1 VARGKSTSTSTI
13 SWATNTRNVQS
24 SSHQQKRFH
33 SSSPNSNHN
42 KNSANSPFTTIS
54 TLSHLLA
61 AGTGTFAST
70 LLALYLATI
79 VETSAHS
86 SLYEYFPHWYSEVHE
101 EDLPN
106 CLKARELARRAT
118 GIVEINR
125 LRGVGEGRD
134 SLMMGLD
141 GWMEGSQ
148 ELLAEVEFERRQ
160 EQRGIS
166 TTTLAPWQR
175 RMTQNRADI
184 IEEEEKEFSRG
195 ILSSANNED
204 VVKKSKAESFMD
216 AKKKIQEEAAK
227 KLQEQLLSVAMT
239 A

>member
-1 VARGKSTSTSTI
+1 M
-13 SWATNTRNVQS
+13 
-24 SSHQQKRFH
+24 HD
-33 SSSPNSNHN
+33 
-42 KNSANSPFTTIS
+42 
-54 TLSHLLA
+54 
-61 AGTGTFAST
+61 
-70 LLALYLATI
+70 
-79 VETSAHS
+79 
-86 SLYEYFPHWYSEVHE
+86 

-118 GIVEINR
+118 GIVERNR

-141 GWMEGSQ
+141 GWMEGLQQSSISSSGSGSSAGIVEAEDA
-148 ELLAEVEFERRQ
+148 ELLAEVEFESRQ

-175 RMTQNRADI
+175 RMTQKRADI
-184 IEEEEKEFSRG
+184 IEEEEKDFSRG
-195 ILSSANNED
+195 ILSSANNSED
-204 VVKKSKAESFMD
+204 VKKSKAESFMD

>member
-1 VARGKSTSTSTI
+1 M
-13 SWATNTRNVQS
+13 
-24 SSHQQKRFH
+24 HD
-33 SSSPNSNHN
+33 
-42 KNSANSPFTTIS
+42 
-54 TLSHLLA
+54 
-61 AGTGTFAST
+61 
-70 LLALYLATI
+70 
-79 VETSAHS
+79 
-86 SLYEYFPHWYSEVHE
+86 

-118 GIVEINR
+118 GIVERNR

-141 GWMEGSQ
+141 GWMEGLQQSSISSSGSGSSAGIVEAEDA
-148 ELLAEVEFERRQ
+148 ELLAEVEFESRQ

-166 TTTLAPWQR
+166 TKTLAPWQR
-175 RMTQNRADI
+175 RMTQKRADI
-184 IEEEEKEFSRG
+184 IEEEEKDFSRV
-195 ILSSANNED
+195 ILSSANNSED
-204 VVKKSKAESFMD
+204 VKKSKAESFMD